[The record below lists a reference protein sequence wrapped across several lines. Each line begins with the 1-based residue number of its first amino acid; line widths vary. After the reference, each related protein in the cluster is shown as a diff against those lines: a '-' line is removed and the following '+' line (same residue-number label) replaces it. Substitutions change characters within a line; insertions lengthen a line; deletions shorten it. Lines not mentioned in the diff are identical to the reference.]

1 MTSPFGQSAVD
12 RILLSETIRSRRN
25 GSTEVRRSSLWTI
38 AAGVVG
44 ATILLWVMVQLGQAS
59 PTAKEKPSQ
68 PPTTSSPAP
77 SPAQPDS
84 AGAGQQAAAED
95 ESSSWTPPVPA
106 IHGPV
111 LEAPR
116 ELMDMLDS
124 RIRDLDRREETL
136 RRDEGRLMM
145 VRDDIEKLLAQNEAL
160 EKRIRQATG
169 KDDQQVGNAKAQKAK
184 ALIEKERHQQEQRVQ
199 LAKMYEAMPPEDA
212 ATRLEHMPDPKAIEI
227 LRLIKTKTAG
237 LILAQVKPERAAKL
251 TEQLLA
257 QAK

>member
-1 MTSPFGQSAVD
+1 
-12 RILLSETIRSRRN
+12 
-25 GSTEVRRSSLWTI
+25 
-38 AAGVVG
+38 
-44 ATILLWVMVQLGQAS
+44 MVQLGQAS
-59 PTAKEKPSQ
+59 PNSKEKPPL
-68 PPTTSSPAP
+68 PPAKSSPAP

-84 AGAGQQAAAED
+84 VGAGQQVAAEND
-95 ESSSWTPPVPA
+95 SSLWTPPDPA

-116 ELMDMLDS
+116 ELIDMLES
-124 RIRDLDRREETL
+124 RKRDLDRREDAI

-145 VRDDIEKLLAQNEAL
+145 VRADIEKLLAQNEAL
-160 EKRIRQATG
+160 EKRILQATG

-184 ALIEKERHQQEQRVQ
+184 ALIEKERHQQEQKAQ

-237 LILAQVKPERAAKL
+237 AILAQVKPDRAAKL

>member
-1 MTSPFGQSAVD
+1 MSQRSAHVVED
-12 RILLSETIRSRRN
+12 RISLSATSRGQRSLSSGSRR
-25 GSTEVRRSSLWTI
+25 SPLWTI

-44 ATILLWVMVQLGQAS
+44 STILLWVMVQLGQAS
-59 PTAKEKPSQ
+59 PNSKEKPPL
-68 PPTTSSPAP
+68 PPVKSSPAP
-77 SPAQPDS
+77 APAQPDS
-84 AGAGQQAAAED
+84 VEAGQQTAAEANG
-95 ESSSWTPPVPA
+95 SSWTPPDPA

-116 ELMDMLDS
+116 EVIDMLEL
-124 RIRDLDRREETL
+124 RKQGLDRREETI
-136 RRDEGRLMM
+136 RRDEGRLMIM
-145 VRDDIEKLLAQNEAL
+145 RADIEKLLAQNEAL
-160 EKRIRQATG
+160 GKRILQATG
-169 KDDQQVGNAKAQKAK
+169 KDDQRVADAKVQKAK
-184 ALIEKERHQQEQRVQ
+184 ALIEKERHQQEQKVQ

-237 LILAQVKPERAAKL
+237 AILAQVKPDRAAKL

>member
-1 MTSPFGQSAVD
+1 MNTRFAPSAVD
-12 RILLSETIRSRRN
+12 RILLSGTGR
-25 GSTEVRRSSLWTI
+25 VRRSLPSGSSRSPLWTI
-38 AAGVVG
+38 AAGIAG
-44 ATILLWVMVQLGQAS
+44 STILLWVMVQLGQAS
-59 PTAKEKPSQ
+59 PNSKDKPQ
-68 PPTTSSPAP
+68 VPQAISSPAP

-84 AGAGQQAAAED
+84 IGAGQQVAAEND
-95 ESSSWTPPVPA
+95 SSPWTPPDPA

-116 ELMDMLDS
+116 ELIDMLES
-124 RIRDLDRREETL
+124 RKRDLDRREDAI

-145 VRDDIEKLLAQNEAL
+145 MRADMEKLLAQNEAL
-160 EKRIRQATG
+160 GKRILQAAG
-169 KDDQQVGNAKAQKAK
+169 KEDQRAAEAKAQKTK
-184 ALIEKERHQQEQRVQ
+184 ALIEKERQQQEQKTQ

-237 LILAQVKPERAAKL
+237 AILAQVKPERAAKL

>member
-1 MTSPFGQSAVD
+1 MNSRFAYSAVD
-12 RILLSETIRSRRN
+12 RILLSETIRSRRIEP
-25 GSTEVRRSSLWTI
+25 SDARRSPLWTI

-44 ATILLWVMVQLGQAS
+44 STILLWVMVQLGQAS
-59 PTAKEKPSQ
+59 PDPKGKPPLS
-68 PPTTSSPAP
+68 PATSSPAP
-77 SPAQPDS
+77 SPAQSDS
-84 AGAGQQAAAED
+84 VGAGQQAAAEND
-95 ESSSWTPPVPA
+95 STSWTPPAPA

-116 ELMDMLDS
+116 EVMDMLDS
-124 RIRDLDRREETL
+124 RKRDLDRREETI

-145 VRDDIEKLLAQNEAL
+145 VRADIEKLLVQNEAL
-160 EKRIRQATG
+160 EKRILRATG

-184 ALIEKERHQQEQRVQ
+184 ALIEKERHQQEQKVQ

-212 ATRLEHMPDPKAIEI
+212 ATRLEHMPDPKALEI
-227 LRLIKTKTAG
+227 LRLIKTKAAG
-237 LILAQVKPERAAKL
+237 AILAQVKPERAAKL

>member
-1 MTSPFGQSAVD
+1 MNSRFAHSAVD

-25 GSTEVRRSSLWTI
+25 RPNDARRSPLWTI

-44 ATILLWVMVQLGQAS
+44 STILLWVMVQLGQAS
-59 PTAKEKPSQ
+59 PNPKGKPPLS
-68 PPTTSSPAP
+68 PATSSSAP

-84 AGAGQQAAAED
+84 VGAGQQAAAEND
-95 ESSSWTPPVPA
+95 STSWNPPAPA

-116 ELMDMLDS
+116 EVMDMLDS
-124 RIRDLDRREETL
+124 RKRDLDRREETI

-145 VRDDIEKLLAQNEAL
+145 VRADIEKLLVQNEAL
-160 EKRIRQATG
+160 EKRILRATG

-184 ALIEKERHQQEQRVQ
+184 ALIEKERHQQEQKVQ

-212 ATRLEHMPDPKAIEI
+212 ATRLEHMPDPKALEI
-227 LRLIKTKTAG
+227 LRLIKTKAAG
-237 LILAQVKPERAAKL
+237 AILAQVKPERAAKL

>member
-1 MTSPFGQSAVD
+1 MNTRSAQSVVD
-12 RILLSETIRSRRN
+12 RILLSQTSRARRTVPT
-25 GSTEVRRSSLWTI
+25 GARRSPLWTM
-38 AAGVVG
+38 ASGVV
-44 ATILLWVMVQLGQAS
+44 ASTILLWVMVQLGQAS
-59 PTAKEKPSQ
+59 TNPKVKPPQVPAASA
-68 PPTTSSPAP
+68 PAP
-77 SPAQPDS
+77 APAQP
-84 AGAGQQAAAED
+84 AAEAVGQQAAAEVD
-95 ESSSWTPPVPA
+95 GSSWTPPDPA

-116 ELMDMLDS
+116 ELMDMLES
-124 RIRDLDRREETL
+124 RKRDLDRREDAI

-145 VRDDIEKLLAQNEAL
+145 VRADIEKLLAQNEAL
-160 EKRIRQATG
+160 EKRILQASG
-169 KDDQQVGNAKAQKAK
+169 KDEQRVGDAKAQKAK
-184 ALIEKERHQQEQRVQ
+184 AQIEKERQQQEQKVQ

-237 LILAQVKPERAAKL
+237 AILAQVKPDRAAKL

>member
-1 MTSPFGQSAVD
+1 MNTKFAQSAVD
-12 RILLSETIRSRRN
+12 RIVLSGAGR
-25 GSTEVRRSSLWTI
+25 VRRRLPRGARRSPLWTI

-44 ATILLWVMVQLGQAS
+44 SFVLLWVMVQLGQAS
-59 PTAKEKPSQ
+59 PNSKAK
-68 PPTTSSPAP
+68 PPLGPVQSAAEP
-77 SPAQPDS
+77 SPAKPDS
-84 AGAGQQAAAED
+84 AGADQQVAAED
-95 ESSSWTPPVPA
+95 DSSRWTPPDPA

-116 ELMDMLDS
+116 ELIDMLES
-124 RIRDLDRREETL
+124 RKRDLDRREDAI
-136 RRDEGRLMM
+136 RREEGRLMM
-145 VRDDIEKLLAQNEAL
+145 VRADIEKLLAQNEAL
-160 EKRIRQATG
+160 EKRILQANS
-169 KDDQQVGNAKAQKAK
+169 KDDQRAADAKAQKAK
-184 ALIEKERHQQEQRVQ
+184 ALVEKERHQQEQKSQ

-237 LILAQVKPERAAKL
+237 AILAQVKPERAAKL

>member
-1 MTSPFGQSAVD
+1 MNRSFAHTTGD
-12 RILLSETIRSRRN
+12 RILLSKTGR
-25 GSTEVRRSSLWTI
+25 VRRKLSSGARGSSLWTI
-38 AAGVVG
+38 AAGVV
-44 ATILLWVMVQLGQAS
+44 ASTSLFWVMVQLGQAS
-59 PTAKEKPSQ
+59 TNPKVKPPQ
-68 PPTTSSPAP
+68 VPAASSPAP
-77 SPAQPDS
+77 APAQP
-84 AGAGQQAAAED
+84 AAEAVGQQAAVENGG
-95 ESSSWTPPVPA
+95 SSWTPPDPA

-116 ELMDMLDS
+116 EVIDMLDS
-124 RIRDLDRREETL
+124 RKRDLDRREEAL

-145 VRDDIEKLLAQNEAL
+145 VRADIEKLLAQNEAL
-160 EKRIRQATG
+160 EKRILQATG
-169 KDDQQVGNAKAQKAK
+169 KDDQQVGNAKALKAK
-184 ALIEKERHQQEQRVQ
+184 ALIEKERHQQEQKAQ

-237 LILAQVKPERAAKL
+237 AILAQVKPERAAKL